1 MGHWKYQT
9 TCTSKSR
16 ARRKDTLA
24 QTSIVKY
31 SRHRMQNDMLSAEA
45 DLQCSTEFDVGVAY
59 RQVSLVV
66 ILTMQAALSIGA
78 IRVHNDVLQVLN

>member
-1 MGHWKYQT
+1 
-9 TCTSKSR
+9 
-16 ARRKDTLA
+16 
-24 QTSIVKY
+24 
-31 SRHRMQNDMLSAEA
+31 MQNDMLSAEA